1 MRTNFESARRFCS
14 ELDYQAQSDVG
25 EGADVASATA
35 RIDETAGRP
44 PIVLPRSRLQ
54 ELRARMTWRIVRK
67 RILMST
73 QSDQLTP

>member
-44 PIVLPRSRLQ
+44 PIVFLAAGFRSYERG
-54 ELRARMTWRIVRK
+54 
-67 RILMST
+67 
-73 QSDQLTP
+73 